1 MNQDTVIAHA
11 AKLGNHS
18 KRISRLEKNEAVNRE
33 RINRSEVRISNH
45 GERVKVLETKE
56 AAQAVKIDTLC
67 DTLKKLTTAIFG
79 LIVTLITAL
88 LGFAIHALR
97 IAVFY

>member
-1 MNQDTVIAHA
+1 VSQDA
-11 AKLGNHS
+11 AKKLSSHG
-18 KRISRLEKNEAVNRE
+18 KRISRLERNEAVSRE
-33 RINRSEVRISNH
+33 KLRRNE
-45 GERVKVLETKE
+45 ERVSDHGKRMKTLENKE

-67 DTLKKLTTAIFG
+67 DTIKKLTSAIFG

-88 LGFAIHALR
+88 LGFAIYALR